1 MTEPVLSCATSLPAI
16 GQAIQRSEAEL
27 VSTLKISGFVE
38 ITTANKRKATVQEI
52 QGLLGAWGLQAD
64 AAALEGQIDFV
75 EVKKNE
81 LLIGYIVDR

>member
-1 MTEPVLSCATSLPAI
+1 
-16 GQAIQRSEAEL
+16 